1 MASRGIRIHD
11 GRKPTL
17 GCIRH
22 GLHDCQHRHALE
34 NPNRENDMPHVS
46 NSCCSPVN
54 ATEILYSVLPTSSSS
69 LLSPPRH
76 CQKVPIMSSAIAPL
90 VGRFRRRV
98 VRDVVGSVA
107 LGTVLA
113 IGYWNF
119 VHIPQFN
126 EYDTYFKKVQAEIKE
141 KEDSWRA
148 ALNQLP
154 ASPAPAAGS
163 GSLGGTA
170 ERSSSRE
177 GVEEGGADE

>member
-1 MASRGIRIHD
+1 
-11 GRKPTL
+11 
-17 GCIRH
+17 
-22 GLHDCQHRHALE
+22 
-34 NPNRENDMPHVS
+34 
-46 NSCCSPVN
+46 
-54 ATEILYSVLPTSSSS
+54 
-69 LLSPPRH
+69 
-76 CQKVPIMSSAIAPL
+76 MSSAIAPL

-154 ASPAPAAGS
+154 ASPAPAAGM
-163 GSLGGTA
+163 
-170 ERSSSRE
+170 RSRYT
-177 GVEEGGADE
+177 GNPT